1 MLVNFYCTSSWYSLP
16 VWFIFVCRWPWIFSR
31 DICFIFILKF
41 FQNKRIFFVTF
52 LQMYNIFVVKMADS
66 ALICLL
72 SPVII
77 HRRVTWI
84 RCYVFNKRLPT
95 NISFT
100 RRTVWI
106 FKDSPSTCVRVVK
119 SLPPFLY
126 RSPRKFFISRGRC
139 SSCPIWKN
147 EGSGFIIPSW
157 EESCE
162 RISNICYFFPATFN
176 DIMLLCIFDQGWAS
190 NLSLRWEFKNLTSE
204 MKKIFSVQIL
214 TSKLRKNNL
223 TSISQFRSEKRYSHF
238 KISLGEVRWEI
249 SQFLISKMKFQRI

>member
-139 SSCPIWKN
+139 SSCTIWKN

-190 NLSLRWEFKNLTSE
+190 NLSLRWEFKNLTSKKSKWE
-204 MKKIFSVQIL
+204 YFLKISLRKWEKIFSLQ
-214 TSKLRKNNL
+214 NL
-223 TSISQFRSEKRYSHF
+223 TS
-238 KISLGEVRWEI
+238 EVRKNILSSNSNFETE
-249 SQFLISKMKFQRI
+249 KK